1 MHIIASYRTHRDR
14 IALQY
19 RYVPR
24 YVHVLVGIPT
34 YITFRPSTARSTHE
48 RSGMVSYRIAAA
60 SIVAVVS
67 LSSASGGA
75 GRNPTRS
82 CVRLPRN
89 SLQSRLYSI
98 SRARYHYHAAQ
109 HTIRPTTT
117 AHHVHC
123 RRSTGSSIAHGT
135 IGIRVDGRYIRPR
148 SAPSRRRSS
157 VGR

>member
-1 MHIIASYRTHRDR
+1 MYSPDCMQLLHHVASRSHTAIGTFLPVGVHTCRNS
-14 IALQY
+14 
-19 RYVPR
+19 
-24 YVHVLVGIPT
+24 YVHNV
-34 YITFRPSTARSTHE
+34 PSVNRYPRTAN
-48 RSGMVSYRIAAA
+48 GVDIVSAA

-67 LSSASGGA
+67 LSSASPGGA
-75 GRNPTRS
+75 GRNPS

-89 SLQSRLYSI
+89 ALQSRLYFV
-98 SRARYHYHAAQ
+98 SRARYHHHAVQ
-109 HTIRPTTT
+109 PRPTTT

-135 IGIRVDGRYIRPR
+135 IGIRVDGRNIRPR